1 MLAGVAGSG
10 SEFAVLIS
18 STRNAEG
25 FCVVVSSGCDLETP
39 LAPELWWLVKPDMVA
54 RWNWFWEVIGAYKT
68 GVRMGNSS
76 SSAEDR

>member
-1 MLAGVAGSG
+1 MAGAVGSG
-10 SEFAVLIS
+10 SELAVLIS

-39 LAPELWWLVKPDMVA
+39 LAPGLWWLVEPDMIA
-54 RWNWFWEVIGAYKT
+54 RWNWFLEVFGAYKT